1 MKLDQLISESSVI
14 CDAEINSKKKAL
26 EQLAELLAME
36 TSDKDAFEIFQH
48 LTEREKLGSTGL
60 GHGVALPHARTD
72 KCDRAIGA
80 FIKLNQGID
89 FDSPDNEPTDLL
101 FALMVPEEHTSEHL
115 EILAGLASRFSDA
128 TLCHSLRSATTAKE
142 LYNRLT
148 SWEVASQAS

>member
-14 CDAEINSKKKAL
+14 CNAEVSSKKKAL
-26 EQLAELLAME
+26 EQLAELLARE
-36 TSDKDAFEIFQH
+36 TSDKDTLEIFQH

-80 FIKLNQGID
+80 FIKLEQGID
-89 FDSPDNEPTDLL
+89 FDSPDNAPTDLL
-101 FALMVPEEHTSEHL
+101 FALLVPEHYTNEHL
-115 EILAGLASRFSDA
+115 EILAGLASRFSDES
-128 TLCHSLRSATTAKE
+128 LCHSLRSASSSKE
-142 LYNRLT
+142 LFNRLT